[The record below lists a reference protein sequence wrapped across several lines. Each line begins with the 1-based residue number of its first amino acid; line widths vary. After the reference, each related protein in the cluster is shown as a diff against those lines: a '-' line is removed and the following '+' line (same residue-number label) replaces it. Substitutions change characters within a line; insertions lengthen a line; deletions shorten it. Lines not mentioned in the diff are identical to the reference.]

1 MLKVK
6 LPVNDKQKQ
15 KLKKNALDFVDF
27 KEEKKKRPKI

>member
-1 MLKVK
+1 MLEIA
-6 LPVNDKQKQ
+6 LPINDKQKQ